1 MDERTQQQLT
11 VTAAAQAG
19 LDPAELW
26 VAYYALGGSLS
37 QLEVEAYLRGEQE
50 MAPLECDILALTLNE
65 ILQDTASELRVPYS
79 TDDESTNADSSNTGS
94 TTSTGSDGAPGADG
108 INEAG
113 EILERAL
120 DDLGAAG
127 ASFLTP
133 VQAEVQRLR
142 AVERTGL
149 VDTSAEERFDRITR
163 QAKERFGVSSASVA
177 LIAERRQFLKS
188 VIGPLGQNTP
198 RDIALCSETIR
209 RAGPLIINDTL
220 NDPLFRN
227 NPLVTGEPRIRF
239 YAGFPL
245 IGSGG
250 WPIGT
255 LCILDQNPRDF
266 TVEDQQ
272 ELRALAENAQRE
284 IDD

>member
-1 MDERTQQQLT
+1 MDEQTQQQLT

-19 LDPAELW
+19 LGPAELW
-26 VAYYALGGSLS
+26 IAYYAMGGSLS
-37 QLEVEAYLRGEQE
+37 QVEVKAYLLGEQGI
-50 MAPLECDILALTLNE
+50 PQLEGDILALTLNE
-65 ILQDTASELRVPYS
+65 ILPDTASELRVPYS
-79 TDDESTNADSSNTGS
+79 TDGQGMNTDSTSSAG
-94 TTSTGSDGAPGADG
+94 DGTPEAAG
-108 INEAG
+108 IDEAG
-113 EILERAL
+113 DILERAL
-120 DDLGAAG
+120 EDLGAAG
-127 ASFLTP
+127 TSFLTP
-133 VQAEVQRLR
+133 AQAEAERLR

-149 VDTSAEERFDRITR
+149 VDTPAEERFDRITR
-163 QAKERFGVSSASVA
+163 QAKEHFGVSSASVA
-177 LIAERRQFLKS
+177 LIAKQRQFLKS

-220 NDPLFRN
+220 NDPLFKN

-239 YAGFPL
+239 YAGYPL

-250 WPIGT
+250 WAVGT
-255 LCILDQNPRDF
+255 LCIIDQNPRNF

-272 ELRALAENAQRE
+272 VLRDLAEDAQRE